1 MNKLILL
8 LAMLAIGACGTE
20 KKEDQSS
27 AKKKKE
33 EKSQPESILS
43 LKDLNFMEGN
53 WIDASG
59 AMPGFN
65 EKWVLLNDSLFQV
78 IGYFATEKDTSIMEA
93 IKVKMVDGILNYIPK
108 IENQNEEAEISYALQ
123 DWSTK
128 DSIVFGNYKHNFPQE
143 IAYVRKT
150 NDSVVVYLKG
160 IGEDKKP
167 KEYLLQLKRGE

>member
-8 LAMLAIGACGTE
+8 LAVFAIGACGTE
-20 KKEDQSS
+20 KKENEPSS
-27 AKKKKE
+27 KKNKE
-33 EKSQPESILS
+33 EKTQPESILT
-43 LKDLNFMEGN
+43 LKDLNFMNGN

-65 EKWVLLNDSLFQV
+65 EKWILINDSLFQV

-93 IKVKMVDGILNYIPK
+93 IKVKMVNGILNYIPK
-108 IENQNEEAEISYALQ
+108 IENQNEGAEISYALQ
-123 DWSTK
+123 DGSTK
-128 DSIVFGNYKHNFPQE
+128 DSIVFGNYKHTFPQE
-143 IAYVRKT
+143 IAYVKKT
-150 NDSVVVYLKG
+150 NDSVLVYLKG